1 MNLKRIFLMLLFSL
15 TLGLSS
21 WYLVFSFLASD
32 FNPFDWN
39 IWFKITYLIFSLLTA
54 NALLKRVLPPEDLKN

>member
-1 MNLKRIFLMLLFSL
+1 MNLKKIFLMLLFSL
-15 TLGLSS
+15 TLGFST

-39 IWFKITYLIFSLLTA
+39 IWFKISYLILSLLMA
-54 NALLKRVLPPEDLKN
+54 NALLKRVLPPEDLEN